1 VRKSLF
7 LLCLAVFGAIP
18 SISSAAT
25 LEIQTPSLI
34 ITASS
39 GSCTNEQLGQ
49 LAKKTQETLDE
60 ILALWS
66 ADDGLERF
74 GKIRVVFD
82 APRNGNY
89 SSVFYW
95 EAKGGRRVRVVKVYG
110 ARELPQMMAH
120 KLTSAVFP
128 QKDKLIRN
136 MMGILSEVKLGNP
149 LTFPMCGFSCDEW
162 TLAFLDL
169 GLYLPL
175 EKLGP
180 DHESWGMEDKGNGD
194 LRVHDLGKQHRAYA
208 EAGSF
213 GNYLLETYGSGKIK
227 RFHRLSFEK
236 ERPWEAAF
244 DLSLGELEK
253 NWLKA
258 LKSSRTVKPD
268 NVLLLM
274 DLFQRDPETARNEAR
289 ILSGKQQ

>member
-1 VRKSLF
+1 LGKKIF
-7 LLCLAVFGAIP
+7 LLCLAFFLTSP
-18 SISSAAT
+18 SLSLAST
-25 LEIQTPSLI
+25 LEIQTPSLV
-34 ITASS
+34 ITDVG
-39 GSCTNEQLGQ
+39 GSYTEEQLGQ
-49 LAKKTQETLDE
+49 LAKQAQETLGK
-60 ILALWS
+60 ILELWS
-66 ADDGLERF
+66 VDAGLDRF
-74 GKIRVVFD
+74 GKIRMVFE

-120 KLTSAVFP
+120 KLTSAVCP

-149 LTFPMCGFSCDEW
+149 LTSMCGFSCDEW

-169 GLYLPL
+169 GLNLPL

-194 LRVHDLGKQHRAYA
+194 LTVHDLGKQHRAYA

-213 GNYLLETYGSGKIK
+213 GNYLVKTYGIEKIK

-236 ERPWEAAF
+236 GRPWEAAF
-244 DLSLGELEK
+244 GMSLGELEK
-253 NWLKA
+253 NWLEA
-258 LKSSRTVKPD
+258 LRSSQMEKPE
-268 NVLLLM
+268 NVSLLKG
-274 DLFQRDPETARNEAR
+274 LFQRDPETARNEAR
-289 ILSGKQQ
+289 KLSGKQK